1 MSKLDGNDD
10 SFDFFTNLL
19 KTDFV
24 RSRPRSN
31 SAPIPQRPAGCKT
44 VPKRS
49 LGYKEFHETYCGM
62 YGSVNN
68 YQVAFRIG
76 QNRRLGSRFSE
87 FIQDWRHNECRTEH
101 VQVLTNQTVLY
112 AHFLGAES
120 YLNCCTKLSS
130 NRFPI
135 APGMGSYGAR
145 YAPYNTYHLAGYL
158 HPWATHERYESFHPF
173 DPKTSIP
180 HVQRDLS
187 RDEALQRLMLVASDE
202 VKNAL
207 PEAITQVSKQWAQS
221 ALIRFG
227 AQLITPSHPVVV
239 LITSGIHL
247 SITGYQ
253 AYQMY
258 ERFDNLQKKL
268 KELPAELQ
276 SAIDRFLQ
284 TVQGDRVSASE
295 IRRVEAD
302 VRIVTRRVVSAAV
315 SMAVYRSP
323 VVKKAA
329 APKAAGGSSG
339 GGKKSGAKKPSRA
352 DGGKAEKVGNSDSK
366 LRNRKQALNE
376 AKDRAGIPR
385 SQQPKRQWEV
395 GDDPKRRGMK
405 NYKYDENP
413 GGHGRYY
420 EYRDAH
426 GNKKVVAEH
435 TKDPNRATKHVHA
448 GEAKLDGDPKTY
460 DFKEKRYKNIKTK
473 GDQHIDYE

>member
-68 YQVAFRIG
+68 YHVAFCIG
-76 QNRRLGSRFSE
+76 QNRRRGSRFSE
-87 FIQDWRHNECRTEH
+87 FIQDWRHNETRTEH

-112 AHFLGAES
+112 AHFLGVES

-135 APGMGSYGAR
+135 APGIGSYGAR

-158 HPWATHERYESFHPF
+158 HPWATHESYESFHPF
-173 DPKTSIP
+173 DPTTSIP
-180 HVQRDLS
+180 HVQKDLS

-227 AQLITPSHPVVV
+227 AQLITPSHPVVM

-253 AYQMY
+253 AYQTY
-258 ERFDNLQKKL
+258 ERVRNLEEKL
-268 KELPAELQ
+268 KQLPAELQ

-315 SMAVYRSP
+315 SMAVYRNP

-329 APKAAGGSSG
+329 APKAGGGSSG
-339 GGKKSGAKKPSRA
+339 GGKKSGAKKSSRA
-352 DGGKAEKVGNSDSK
+352 DGVNAGKAKSSDSVSK
-366 LRNRKQALNE
+366 FQSKSDAFRS
-376 AKDRAGIPR
+376 AKRDLGIPQRQRPDAVKSVPMEDKWGKKILDSNGKVVNTREYHFTR
-385 SQQPKRQWEV
+385 SDGSKVVIQEHSAGHKFGQGGV
-395 GDDPKRRGMK
+395 GDQGPHYNVRPLDPKS
-405 NYKYDENP
+405 
-413 GGHGRYY
+413 
-420 EYRDAH
+420 
-426 GNKKVVAEH
+426 GNATRNGAVDG
-435 TKDPNRATKHVHA
+435 TKDH
-448 GEAKLDGDPKTY
+448 Y
-460 DFKEKRYKNIKTK
+460 SY
-473 GDQHIDYE
+473 

>member
-24 RSRPRSN
+24 GSRPRSN
-31 SAPIPQRPAGCKT
+31 SAPIPQRPAGQKPIGKRS
-44 VPKRS
+44 VSYNPKRS
-49 LGYKEFHETYCGM
+49 LGYREFHETYCSM
-62 YGSVNN
+62 YGSINN
-68 YQVAFRIG
+68 YLVAFCLG
-76 QNRRLGSRFSE
+76 QNRRRGSRFSE

-112 AHFLGAES
+112 AHFLGVES
-120 YLNCCTKLSS
+120 YLNCCTKLSGS
-130 NRFPI
+130 RFPI

-158 HPWATHERYESFHPF
+158 HPCATHERYESFHPF

-239 LITSGIHL
+239 LITSGVHL

-253 AYQMY
+253 AYQTY
-258 ERFDNLQKKL
+258 ERVRNLEEKL
-268 KELPAELQ
+268 KQLPAELQ

-339 GGKKSGAKKPSRA
+339 GGKKAGAKKPSRA
-352 DGGKAEKVGNSDSK
+352 DGVKAGNSNSGKGSNK
-366 LRNRKQALNE
+366 LRPDKSAEGSHTTYGRD
-376 AKDRAGIPR
+376 KDGNVFKYETYEVHERDGKKFFNPKKR
-385 SQQPKRQWEV
+385 FDGGKPDGTPGQPH
-395 GDDPKRRGMK
+395 K
-405 NYKYDENP
+405 NKLTGEDVPTPHVQGKDIP
-413 GGHGRYY
+413 GGVR
-420 EYRDAH
+420 EPKPSEVPT
-426 GNKKVVAEH
+426 N
-435 TKDPNRATKHVHA
+435 PNL
-448 GEAKLDGDPKTY
+448 GGD
-460 DFKEKRYKNIKTK
+460 
-473 GDQHIDYE
+473 